1 MLEPSEGVVDADNLL
16 LRLRQMT
23 DIHQEDI
30 RMSSR
35 LNSIQRAALEA
46 YIVEVRSGQATSNDW
61 EDLVYLMN
69 GDNIAL
75 FEGTLQMVMQTKGGR
90 NNNDGDII
98 FGGEMDDNTSIG
110 SVDLGQSNQ
119 VKSSEVLDSPT
130 RVRAYAASILD
141 RVHKKEA
148 KRTVPMTTKFDPPD
162 DDDDIPSMVHEV
174 GETAFDGGRS
184 ENASNGKV
192 PFQENESASALDSI
206 FTGPA
211 EAVTVLILR
220 LVLLMI
226 WLLAFGE
233 ESPAKSESQSGNEID
248 HIDPMANSDVDLAM
262 TYEDD
267 ASKAQYAIPN
277 DTDEDAM
284 FSVPVH
290 DIIAKAA
297 AENSDEGP
305 SGSISCMVIENEF
318 DTKLLE
324 EAERLPELLDRQ
336 SALHDLQQK
345 QDESQPPSPRSA
357 EELLRL
363 DRSTNDKTEDAY
375 QNEKSKYDTLTDAS
389 PLVKLLKTNHM
400 SSDDEFDEFLKFE
413 AVMTKANTALASAR
427 NKDVTHF
434 DVAQNLYN
442 ATKYVWSWGKTKLLK
457 TNEMSSND
465 EFDEFLKFEAVMTKA
480 NAALRSSSRNKD
492 VADFDLFDTTKYL
505 CCSL

>member
-1 MLEPSEGVVDADNLL
+1 
-16 LRLRQMT
+16 
-23 DIHQEDI
+23 
-30 RMSSR
+30 
-35 LNSIQRAALEA
+35 
-46 YIVEVRSGQATSNDW
+46 
-61 EDLVYLMN
+61 
-69 GDNIAL
+69 
-75 FEGTLQMVMQTKGGR
+75 
-90 NNNDGDII
+90 
-98 FGGEMDDNTSIG
+98 
-110 SVDLGQSNQ
+110 
-119 VKSSEVLDSPT
+119 
-130 RVRAYAASILD
+130 
-141 RVHKKEA
+141 
-148 KRTVPMTTKFDPPD
+148 MTTKFDPPD

-389 PLVKLLKTNHM
+389 PLVKLLMKNHM